1 MSLVIQELRGEK
13 QLLEGKV
20 KEVEGKVKEGVVS
33 EKERER

>member
-33 EKERER
+33 